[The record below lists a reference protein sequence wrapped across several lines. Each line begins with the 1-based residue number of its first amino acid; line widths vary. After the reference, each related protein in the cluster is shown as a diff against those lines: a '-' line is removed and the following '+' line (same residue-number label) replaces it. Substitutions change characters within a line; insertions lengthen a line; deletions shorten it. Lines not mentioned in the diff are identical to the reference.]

1 VGKKLGELVFFDF
14 AGVLHYEFL
23 LPDETVNKEYYLNVM
38 RHLLETIRLK
48 WPELW
53 ATKTRGFYLFILF
66 IYEVNN

>member
-48 WPELW
+48 
-53 ATKTRGFYLFILF
+53 
-66 IYEVNN
+66 